1 LPVKPA
7 DEHPAQTPIFPLREE
22 AIHAQ
27 KTARIHPEIGDVDQ
41 RKDYREMSGKYYA
54 WGGDKTRILEG
65 IFGSQ
70 LLGRLLRNQR
80 LGKRSTLN
88 FQRSTFK

>member
-27 KTARIHPEIGDVDQ
+27 KTARIHPEISDVDQ
-41 RKDYREMSGKYYA
+41 QGDYREMRGEYHASG
-54 WGGDKTRILEG
+54 GSKTRILKANV
-65 IFGSQ
+65 STH
-70 LLGRLLRNQR
+70 LLRRLLRNQR

-88 FQRSTFK
+88 FQLSTFK